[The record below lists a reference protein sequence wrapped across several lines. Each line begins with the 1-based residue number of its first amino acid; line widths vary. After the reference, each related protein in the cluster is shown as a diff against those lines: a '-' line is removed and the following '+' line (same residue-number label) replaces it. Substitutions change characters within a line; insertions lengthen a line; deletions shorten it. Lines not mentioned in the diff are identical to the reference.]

1 VAKLII
7 QQPLITKGFAEQLQ
21 RAAPTETSAPPPK
34 RKRMLRRSFLMSG
47 TPGEEDASFAAL
59 QLLGWEHMT
68 RPK

>member
-1 VAKLII
+1 VAKL
-7 QQPLITKGFAEQLQ
+7 TERKFVTAAFADSLK
-21 RAAPTETSAPPPK
+21 RAAPTETSAPPK

-59 QLLGWEHMT
+59 QLLGWDHMT